1 MSKATNLKRRDFLVS
16 VGLGGAGAA
25 AAVVAGKAAMKTKAG
40 SKPEDG
46 APGKGY
52 QLSEHVRNYY
62 RTTRV

>member
-1 MSKATNLKRRDFLVS
+1 MSKATNLKRRDFLLSVS
-16 VGLGGAGAA
+16 LGGAGAA
-25 AAVVAGKAAMKTKAG
+25 AAVVAGKAVLDSKAG

-46 APGKGY
+46 ARGQGY